1 MRKADVLRTLHEHRS
16 ELQARFGV
24 KELLL
29 FGSVARDEAGP
40 TSDVDVLVEFDG
52 RADFDRFMG
61 LKLYLEDVLSTRVD
75 VVTKAGLRSRLRSS
89 VERDAVHVS

>member
-1 MRKADVLRTLHEHRS
+1 MRKADVLRTLKEHRS
-16 ELQARFGV
+16 ELRDRFGV

-40 TSDVDVLVEFDG
+40 MSDVDVLVEFDG
-52 RADFDRFMG
+52 PADFDRFMG

-75 VVTKAGLRSRLRSS
+75 VVTKTGLRSRLRSS
-89 VERDAVHVS
+89 VERDAVNVS